1 MTAVNYWDRA
11 TKAILGDI
19 TLPHTIRYTPG
30 SNKLATSRRAKD
42 GTLIVQGINNNGKIA
57 NKKTV
62 VIRGVDEGLYYDILA
77 EFEKAEFLYFRSP
90 LGEEFDDGVDVGDIK
105 HYNKVYFESV
115 DTEFQPNL
123 NKIEYTITLLE
134 R

>member
-77 EFEKAEFLYFRSP
+77 EFEKADTLEYRKRLEKMINRAMKGRGLKMG
-90 LGEEFDDGVDVGDIK
+90 LG
-105 HYNKVYFESV
+105 
-115 DTEFQPNL
+115 
-123 NKIEYTITLLE
+123 KIIYHKKLPHKKK
-134 R
+134 